1 MQKVLVTGLSGFIG
15 SEMRKRLEGK
25 YELFAL
31 NRRDVAGIPTHRA
44 DIGDFEAIRPA
55 FEGKDAVV
63 HLSAGFDTQG
73 WDAVLNANIVGTYNG
88 YEAAR
93 QAGVSRVVFAS
104 SGKVIAGCEIDE
116 PYKAL
121 VEARYE
127 DVPPTWPLI
136 TADTPYRPE
145 SIYGCTKVW
154 GEVLA
159 RYYADTYDI
168 SMLCV
173 RICGVPPEDL
183 PPSMENPRRF
193 SDWASPRDAVQ
204 ILDKCLEAPPDLKF
218 ALLFLQGDNKWGY
231 RDIEHAR
238 KVVGFV
244 PQDAAEDYR

>member
-73 WDAVLNANIVGTYNG
+73 WDAVLNANIVGTYNV

-104 SGKVIAGCEIDE
+104 SGKVIGRLRD
-116 PYKAL
+116 
-121 VEARYE
+121 
-127 DVPPTWPLI
+127 
-136 TADTPYRPE
+136 
-145 SIYGCTKVW
+145 
-154 GEVLA
+154 
-159 RYYADTYDI
+159 
-168 SMLCV
+168 
-173 RICGVPPEDL
+173 
-183 PPSMENPRRF
+183 RR
-193 SDWASPRDAVQ
+193 A
-204 ILDKCLEAPPDLKF
+204 
-218 ALLFLQGDNKWGY
+218 LQGPRGGPLRGCASY
-231 RDIEHAR
+231 MAT
-238 KVVGFV
+238 
-244 PQDAAEDYR
+244 DYRRHSL